1 MTRPPRRF
9 ANDKPLSRRDLLRRT
24 SGGLAASL
32 GVAWFGPPRL
42 EATTRPAQARAPE
55 SFRASLPK
63 SWSRDEIKR
72 RWAVVRK
79 AMRDRQLDALLIP
92 SELPDGQWLTASSAG
107 WILFPLQG
115 TVTAFFSREA
125 LPPAIGGAAIVDRDE
140 DLGLELRGSGLYE
153 QGMWSPRLIEALREH
168 KLTGARIGVGSL
180 ENVYRNLEGSVNYT
194 TYARVLEAFPKA
206 RFVSAVDLLM
216 RAKLVRGP
224 EEIAVFEK
232 INAVGDMGLQAMMD
246 TARPGVP
253 HREVWNAVWRTM
265 WEASGEF
272 PTRVAVGVNALGAF
286 AGSVGGDEPLPAGA
300 VLSQEIA
307 GTVLGYGSQVNHSV
321 LVGSPGPANW
331 ESSAKYCIELFH
343 DLLAWI
349 APGKSY
355 REFMEFYGARQAAT
369 GMKPRGVMLHTS
381 GYGDGPRSGPGDR
394 EEGLDLF
401 FETGQVFDMK
411 AEIMIKGAEPAE
423 AQFGD
428 GVVVTERGARRL
440 GAREL
445 ALVTLGA

>member
-1 MTRPPRRF
+1 MTRPPRGSLEKHR
-9 ANDKPLSRRDLLRRT
+9 LSRRELFRRT

-32 GVAWFGPPRL
+32 GATWFGASCL
-42 EATTRPAQARAPE
+42 HGAARPTQASAPAAMRA
-55 SFRASLPK
+55 
-63 SWSRDEIKR
+63 WSRDEVKR
-72 RWAVVRK
+72 RWNVVRASMK
-79 AMRDRQLDALLIP
+79 ERQLDALLIP
-92 SELPDGQWLTASSAG
+92 GELPDGQWLTASAAG
-107 WILFPLQG
+107 WTLFPLQG

-125 LPPAIGGAAIVDRDE
+125 LPPSIGGAPIVDKDA

-153 QGMWSPRLIEALREH
+153 QGLWSPRLIEGLREQG
-168 KLTGARIGVGSL
+168 LADARIGVGSL
-180 ENVYRNLEGSVNYT
+180 LDVYRNIEGSVNFT
-194 TYARVLEAFPKA
+194 TYDRVLAAFPKA
-206 RFVSAVDLLM
+206 RFESAVDLLM
-216 RAKLVRGP
+216 RAKLVRSP

-232 INAVGDMGLQAMMD
+232 LNAVGDMGLQAMMD

-253 HREVWNAVWRTM
+253 HRVMWNAVWRTM
-265 WEASGEF
+265 WEATGEF
-272 PTRVAVGVNALGAF
+272 PARVAIAVNALGAF
-286 AGSVGGDEPLPAGA
+286 GGGVGTDEPLPAGG

-321 LVGSPGPANW
+321 LIGAPGPATW
-331 ESSAKYCIELFH
+331 ESSAKYCIELYH

-355 REFMEFYGARQAAT
+355 REFMEFYGKRQMAT

-381 GYGDGPRSGPGDR
+381 GFGDGPRVGPGDR
-394 EEGLDLF
+394 KEGIDLF
-401 FETGQVFDMK
+401 FEAGQVFDMK

-440 GAREL
+440 GSREL
-445 ALVTLGA
+445 KLITLGA